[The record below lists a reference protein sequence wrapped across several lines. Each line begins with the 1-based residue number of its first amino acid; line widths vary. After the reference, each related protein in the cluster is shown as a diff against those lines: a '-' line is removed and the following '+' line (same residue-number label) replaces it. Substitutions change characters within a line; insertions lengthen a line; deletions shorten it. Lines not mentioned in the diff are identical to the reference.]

1 MIPATLRVT
10 LIAAVICYFVIIL
23 YFLKQKAL
31 NLKYTLLWLVAGLV
45 MGILV
50 AVPELLVRIIHIFGI
65 QDNMNGLF
73 IFAIGFIIMI
83 LLSLTSIASRQRGA
97 IGLTALSFA
106 ERVLRDGVQHAG
118 SASAGGSVTA
128 LENHGYGAGPAK
140 FRRPLCE
147 PGVYET
153 MPVYRAD

>member
-10 LIAAVICYFVIIL
+10 LIVAVICYFIIIL

-31 NLKYTLLWLVAGLV
+31 NLKYTLLWIVAGLV

-50 AVPELLVRIIHIFGI
+50 IVPELLVFIIHIFGI

-83 LLSLTSIASRQRGA
+83 LLSLTSIASRQNRKIRTLTQELSILDKRVRELEESAAGA
-97 IGLTALSFA
+97 DT
-106 ERVLRDGVQHAG
+106 EREDR
-118 SASAGGSVTA
+118 
-128 LENHGYGAGPAK
+128 
-140 FRRPLCE
+140 
-147 PGVYET
+147 
-153 MPVYRAD
+153 

>member
-1 MIPATLRVT
+1 MIPATLRFT
-10 LIAAVICYFVIIL
+10 LIVVVICYFIAIL

-50 AVPELLVRIIHIFGI
+50 IVPELLVTIIHLFGI

-83 LLSLTSIASRQRGA
+83 LLSLTSIASRQNRK
-97 IGLTALSFA
+97 IRTLTQELSILDK
-106 ERVLRDGVQHAG
+106 RVRE
-118 SASAGGSVTA
+118 
-128 LENHGYGAGPAK
+128 LEEKN
-140 FRRPLCE
+140 
-147 PGVYET
+147 
-153 MPVYRAD
+153 D

>member
-1 MIPATLRVT
+1 MGYAEESGRIFRIRAGRSRDMIPATLRLT
-10 LIAAVICYFVIIL
+10 LIVAVICYFVIIL

-50 AVPELLVRIIHIFGI
+50 AVPELLVSIIHIFGI

-83 LLSLTSIASRQRGA
+83 LLSLTSIASRQNRKIRTLTQELA
-97 IGLTALSFA
+97 ILDK
-106 ERVLRDGVQHAG
+106 RVRELEKRD
-118 SASAGGSVTA
+118 T
-128 LENHGYGAGPAK
+128 E
-140 FRRPLCE
+140 
-147 PGVYET
+147 
-153 MPVYRAD
+153 

>member
-10 LIAAVICYFVIIL
+10 LIVAVICYFIMIL

-31 NLKYTLLWLVAGLV
+31 NLKYTLLWIVAGVV

-50 AVPELLVRIIHIFGI
+50 IVPELLVFIIHIFGI

-83 LLSLTSIASRQRGA
+83 LLSLTSIASRQNRK
-97 IGLTALSFA
+97 IRTLIQELSILDKKVRELEEKA
-106 ERVLRDGVQHAG
+106 EDEQGKEG
-118 SASAGGSVTA
+118 
-128 LENHGYGAGPAK
+128 
-140 FRRPLCE
+140 
-147 PGVYET
+147 
-153 MPVYRAD
+153 

>member
-10 LIAAVICYFVIIL
+10 LIVAVICYFIMIL

-31 NLKYTLLWLVAGLV
+31 NLKYTLLWIVAGVV

-50 AVPELLVRIIHIFGI
+50 IVPELLVFIIHIFGI

-83 LLSLTSIASRQRGA
+83 LLSLTSIASRQNRK
-97 IGLTALSFA
+97 IRTLTQELSILDK
-106 ERVLRDGVQHAG
+106 RVRE
-118 SASAGGSVTA
+118 
-128 LENHGYGAGPAK
+128 LEEQAAVK
-140 FRRPLCE
+140 
-147 PGVYET
+147 PGKEG
-153 MPVYRAD
+153 